1 LEILTLDEHR
11 EELETKE
18 ALIWYALNHEKE
30 SERAEASQDALDED
44 DWWKRWLGRMEKRE

>member
-11 EELETKE
+11 EELKTEE
-18 ALIWYALNHEKE
+18 ALLWYALNHEE
-30 SERAEASQDALDED
+30 SERAEDSQDALDED